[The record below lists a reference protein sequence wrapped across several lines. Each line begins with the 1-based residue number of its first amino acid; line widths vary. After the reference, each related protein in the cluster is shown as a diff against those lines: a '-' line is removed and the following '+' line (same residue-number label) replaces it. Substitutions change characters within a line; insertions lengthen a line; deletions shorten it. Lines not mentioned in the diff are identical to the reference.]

1 MFTRTPGQG
10 VAGKVQV
17 RDQDTSVLAF
27 PGSQDTRGLLLPER
41 KLPTFPST
49 LPLLLWREK
58 VGWEAV
64 CCTFVTRCMYVR
76 QVKRA
81 EEEEER
87 SNRIHGVEEMD
98 IGGQIM
104 SKIRTLTDHAAPS
117 GATDAISELS

>member
-1 MFTRTPGQG
+1 MLEKFKFVTKTLQFWRFL
-10 VAGKVQV
+10 
-17 RDQDTSVLAF
+17 VLKI
-27 PGSQDTRGLLLPER
+27 PEVSCSLRR
-41 KLPTFPST
+41 KLPTFPNT